1 MLRFDL
7 DAWMNG
13 TADVS
18 AGLQS
23 QKQAKVRILQQSV
36 KYYMFADVI
45 MGTEGKLGIIKKI
58 INGRIQRE
66 KEMEVNGR
74 SC

>member
-1 MLRFDL
+1 
-7 DAWMNG
+7 
-13 TADVS
+13 
-18 AGLQS
+18 
-23 QKQAKVRILQQSV
+23 
-36 KYYMFADVI
+36 